1 MADDRSSLRTPGPTR
16 VLAAVRQA
24 ERRSLGASRQRQ
36 HDLPVGSIHLR
47 ACGHPGESRGELR
60 TAEAQLEWRVN

>member
-24 ERRSLGASRQRQ
+24 ERRSLGENRQGR
-36 HDLPVGSIHLR
+36 HGPPVGSESIHL
-47 ACGHPGESRGELR
+47 CGELR